1 MYEILKENYG
11 KFRRKKKNLICY
23 CFKIKVLLK
32 FFNCMV
38 FEINIMYNVLYFVLV
53 ILFEFGVNL
62 VLIMKKYKYF
72 FVLILK

>member
-11 KFRRKKKNLICY
+11 KFSRKKKNLICY

-38 FEINIMYNVLYFVLV
+38 FKINIMYC
-53 ILFEFGVNL
+53 ILFWGFYLNL
-62 VLIMKKYKYF
+62 VLI
-72 FVLILK
+72 